1 VRRVRPRLNRGDVLT
16 IRLDDVLS
24 RIWPADN
31 VTAVLRLNENII
43 RSGALD
49 VVDDLPDRP
58 ALPESQSSVVAP

>member
-49 VVDDLPDRP
+49 VVDDLPDRL